1 MTKKIALF
9 ALVAAGVFCSCSQ
22 SSDLVNDLPTPS
34 EKQKVEEKTSI
45 SFDTYNAKSAIVRS
59 SRAGYAGDMTT
70 AMLQK
75 EGFGVIAYYT
85 GTSNYSAWTKEA
97 PNFMYNTKVYVAGA
111 DGTAESQNPSWTYS
125 PTVYWPNGNA
135 TADNAGA
142 AGTGGGKLSFF
153 AYAPYTAVTP
163 STGEAKGDATTG
175 IKGLSRNNDAT
186 TDPTVF
192 YSLEG
197 GVDLLWGT
205 AGTNGATVSGDTA
218 QAGTTLTGGKAPVNV
233 DLTKM
238 KTNGKVNFLFKH
250 ALARV
255 GSIKVVADVD
265 AVTGGSLSNDSR
277 IYVGIVSIENG
288 MTTDETPVS
297 TLIGDGSLDLT
308 TGLWTTAGSTKISL
322 SKSIASSAIPVSGA
336 AAMNTAIEVPNTN
349 PEAVGSTKTWEQIFT
364 TAGVTTEATS
374 IYSSSVDPILLIPGA
389 DQTLKVSISYWVT
402 SKDSNLKRGY
412 TWIPQTVSK
421 TISLGTLEMNKSYSL
436 TLHLGLNS
444 VKFTATVSDWDNAD
458 ADANLRIDLPVNV
471 VGE

>member
-9 ALVAAGVFCSCSQ
+9 ALVAVGVFCSCSQ

-85 GTSNYSAWTKEA
+85 GSDDYSAWTKEA
-97 PNFMYNTKVYVAGA
+97 PNFMYNTKVSIAGA
-111 DGTAESQNPSWTYS
+111 DGTSPSSDPWTYS

-135 TADNAGA
+135 TADNVGA

-163 STGEAKGDATTG
+163 STGVATGDATTG
-175 IKGLSRNNDAT
+175 IKGLSSNAAT
-186 TDPTVF
+186 TDPTVS
-192 YSLEG
+192 YSLDG

-205 AGTNGATVSGDTA
+205 AGTNGVTVNDAA

-250 ALARV
+250 ALARI
-255 GSIKVVADVD
+255 GSINVLADID
-265 AVTGGSLSNDSR
+265 NDGEATGGTLTDSKIFVNNITISNGTES
-277 IYVGIVSIENG
+277 E
-288 MTTDETPVS
+288 VS
-297 TLIGDGSLDLT
+297 TVIGDGSLNLA
-308 TGLWTTAGSTKISL
+308 TGVWTAGSSKQTISKTFSGESL
-322 SKSIASSAIPVSGA
+322 NSAIRVAS
-336 AAMNTAIEVPNTN
+336 TT
-349 PEAVGSTKTWEQIFT
+349 PEAVGTNTWEQIFT
-364 TAGVTTEATS
+364 TEGVTPTPTS
-374 IYSSSVDPILLIPGA
+374 IFSGSASPIMLIPGA
-389 DQTLKVSISYWVT
+389 DQTIRVSISYYVT
-402 SKDSNLKRGY
+402 SKDANLGRGY
-412 TWIPQTVSK
+412 TWIPQSVSK

-444 VKFTATVSDWDNAD
+444 VKFTASVSDWDNA
-458 ADANLRIDLPVNV
+458 ASSLSVDLPVNV

>member
-9 ALVAAGVFCSCSQ
+9 ALVAVGVFCSCSQ

-85 GTSNYSAWTKEA
+85 GSAAYSAWTKEA
-97 PNFMYNTKVYVAGA
+97 PNFMYNTKVYVPEA
-111 DGTAESQNPSWTYS
+111 DGTNVSSNAWTYA
-125 PTVYWPNGNA
+125 PTVYWPNGNEA
-135 TADNAGA
+135 ADNVGA
-142 AGTGGGKLSFF
+142 AGTGVGKLSFF

-163 STGEAKGDATTG
+163 NTGNATENATTG
-175 IKGLSRNNDAT
+175 IKGLSNNTAT
-186 TDPTVF
+186 TDPTVS

-205 AGTNGATVSGDTA
+205 AGTNGATVNDAA

-250 ALARV
+250 ALAQI
-255 GSIKVVADVD
+255 GALKVVADVD
-265 AVTGGSLSNDSR
+265 AVTGGSLSTTTK
-277 IYVGIVSIENG
+277 IYVENVTIENG
-288 MTTDETPVS
+288 MTTGESPVS
-297 TLIGDGSLDLT
+297 TLIGDGTLDLT
-308 TGLWTTAGSTKISL
+308 TGVWTPGSNKFTL
-322 SKSIASSAIPVSGA
+322 SKSISGESLNPAIRVAS
-336 AAMNTAIEVPNTN
+336 TT
-349 PEAVGSTKTWEQIFT
+349 PETVGEKAWEQIFT
-364 TAGVTTEATS
+364 TTGVTTTPANL
-374 IYSSSVDPILLIPGA
+374 YDASSVSPIMLIPGA
-389 DQTLKVSISYWVT
+389 DQTLKVTISDWVT
-402 SKDSNLKRGY
+402 TKDDNLSRGY
-412 TWIPQTVSK
+412 TWTPNPTISK

-444 VKFTATVSDWDNAD
+444 VKFTASVSDWDNA
-458 ADANLRIDLPVNV
+458 ASSLSVDLPVNV

>member
-85 GTSNYSAWTKEA
+85 GTSNYSAWTKEV
-97 PNFMYNTKVYVAGA
+97 PNFMYNTKVYVPEA
-111 DGTAESQNPSWTYS
+111 DGTTESQNPSWTYS

-163 STGEAKGDATTG
+163 STGVATGDATTG
-175 IKGLSRNNDAT
+175 IKGLSSNTAIT
-186 TDPTVF
+186 APTVS
-192 YSLEG
+192 YSLAG

-205 AGTNGATVSGDTA
+205 AGANDVTVGNAA
-218 QAGTTLTGGKAPVNV
+218 QAGATLTGGKADVNV

-238 KTNGKVNFLFKH
+238 KTNGKIKFLFKH
-250 ALARV
+250 ALAQIN
-255 GSIKVVADVD
+255 SLKVVADID
-265 AVTGGSLSNDSR
+265 NNGAATGGSLSNTK
-277 IYVGIVSIENG
+277 IYVEKVTLANGLTTGENP
-288 MTTDETPVS
+288 ES
-297 TLIGDGSLDLT
+297 TIIGNGTFDLT
-308 TGLWTTAGSTKISL
+308 TGVWTAGSERENVAFNVAA
-322 SKSIASSAIPVSGA
+322 ASVKTDADL
-336 AAMNTAIEVPNTN
+336 AMNTAIQIPATTPNVN
-349 PEAVGSTKTWEQIFT
+349 PGVTEWENIFSTP
-364 TAGVTTEATS
+364 GVTTTPTNVFDGIS
-374 IYSSSVDPILLIPGA
+374 TKLIPGA
-389 DQTLKVSISYWVT
+389 NQTLKVTIKYWVT
-402 SKDSNLKRGY
+402 TKDSNLSKGY
-412 TWIPQTVSK
+412 TWIPQEVTK
-421 TISLGTLEMNKSYSL
+421 TISLGAIEMNKSYGIVM
-436 TLHLGLNS
+436 HLGLTS
-444 VKFTATVSDWDNAD
+444 VKFTATVSDWVA
-458 ADANLRIDLPVNV
+458 AGSEVRADLPVNV
-471 VGE
+471 VAE

>member
-9 ALVAAGVFCSCSQ
+9 ALVAVGVFCSCSQ

-85 GTSNYSAWTKEA
+85 GSANYSAWTKEA
-97 PNFMYNTKVYVAGA
+97 PNFMYNTKVYVPEA
-111 DGTAESQNPSWTYS
+111 DGTNVSSNAWTYA
-125 PTVYWPNGNA
+125 PTVYWPNGNEA
-135 TADNAGA
+135 ADNVGA
-142 AGTGGGKLSFF
+142 AGTGVGKLSFF

-163 STGEAKGDATTG
+163 NTGNATENATTG
-175 IKGLSRNNDAT
+175 IKGLSNNTAT
-186 TDPTVF
+186 TDPTVS

-205 AGTNGATVSGDTA
+205 AGTNGATVNDAA

-250 ALARV
+250 ALAQI
-255 GSIKVVADVD
+255 GALKVVADVD
-265 AVTGGSLSNDSR
+265 AVTGGSLSTTTK
-277 IYVGIVSIENG
+277 IYVENVTIENG
-288 MTTDETPVS
+288 MTTGESPVS
-297 TLIGDGSLDLT
+297 TLIGDGTLDLT
-308 TGLWTTAGSTKISL
+308 TGVWTPGSNKFTL
-322 SKSIASSAIPVSGA
+322 SKSISGESLNPAIRVAS
-336 AAMNTAIEVPNTN
+336 TT
-349 PEAVGSTKTWEQIFT
+349 PETVGEKAWEQIFT
-364 TAGVTTEATS
+364 TTGVTTTPANL
-374 IYSSSVDPILLIPGA
+374 YDASSVSPIMLIPGA
-389 DQTLKVSISYWVT
+389 DQTLKVTISYWVT
-402 SKDSNLKRGY
+402 TKDDNLSRGY
-412 TWIPQTVSK
+412 TWTPNPTISK

-444 VKFTATVSDWDNAD
+444 VKFTASVSEWDD
-458 ADANLRIDLPVNV
+458 AESSQRVDLPVNV

>member
-85 GTSNYSAWTKEA
+85 GSDDYSEWTKEA
-97 PNFMYNTKVYVAGA
+97 PNFMYNTKVYVDGA
-111 DGTAESQNPSWTYS
+111 TGTEVSENPWTYS

-135 TADNAGA
+135 TADNVGA
-142 AGTGGGKLSFF
+142 TGTGGGKLSFF

-163 STGEAKGDATTG
+163 NTGIVTATGDAATTG
-175 IKGLSRNNDAT
+175 ITALSSNAAIT
-186 TDPTVF
+186 TPTVS
-192 YSLEG
+192 YSLAG

-205 AGTNGATVSGDTA
+205 AGTNGATVSGNTA
-218 QAGTTLTGGKAPVNV
+218 QAGTTLTGGKAHVNV

-250 ALARV
+250 ALAQIGR
-255 GSIKVVADVD
+255 IKVVADVD
-265 AVTGGSLSNDSR
+265 AVTGGSLSATTK
-277 IYVGIVSIENG
+277 IYVENVTIENG
-288 MTTDETPVS
+288 MTTGESPVS
-297 TLIGDGSLDLT
+297 TLIGDGKFDLT
-308 TGLWTTAGSTKISL
+308 TGVWTPGNSRVPFSAT
-322 SKSIASSAIPVSGA
+322 IAAAAVAQSGDV
-336 AAMNTAIEVPNTN
+336 AMNTAIQIPAAS
-349 PEAVGSTKTWEQIFT
+349 PEAVGTHTWEEIFS
-364 TAGVTTEATS
+364 TAGVTTAQTDVNATAT
-374 IYSSSVDPILLIPGA
+374 PIKLIPGA
-389 DQTLKVSISYWVT
+389 NQTIKVTINYWVT
-402 SKDSNLKRGY
+402 SKDSNLSKGY
-412 TWIPQTVSK
+412 TWVPQTVSK

-444 VKFTATVSDWDNAD
+444 VKFTATVSDWENAESS
-458 ADANLRIDLPVNV
+458 LSVDLPVNV

>member
-85 GTSNYSAWTKEA
+85 GSANYSAWTKEA
-97 PNFMYNTKVYVAGA
+97 PNFMYNTKVSIAGA
-111 DGTAESQNPSWTYS
+111 DGTAPSSDPWTYS

-135 TADNAGA
+135 TADNVGA

-163 STGEAKGDATTG
+163 STGVATGDATTG
-175 IKGLSRNNDAT
+175 IKGLTNNSSTSA
-186 TDPTVF
+186 PSVS
-192 YSLEG
+192 YSLNG

-205 AGTNGATVSGDTA
+205 AGTNGATVNDAA

-238 KTNGKVNFLFKH
+238 KTNGKVSFLFKH
-250 ALARV
+250 ALARI
-255 GSIKVVADVD
+255 GSINVLADID
-265 AVTGGSLSNDSR
+265 NAGAATGGYLSETTK
-277 IYVGIVSIENG
+277 IYVESVTIENG
-288 MTTDETPVS
+288 LTTGESPVS
-297 TLIGDGSLDLT
+297 TLIGDGTLDLT
-308 TGLWTTAGSTKISL
+308 TGVWTPGSNKFTL
-322 SKSIASSAIPVSGA
+322 SKSISGETLNSIIRVAS
-336 AAMNTAIEVPNTN
+336 TT
-349 PEAVGSTKTWEQIFT
+349 PEAVGTNTWEQIFT
-364 TAGVTTEATS
+364 TTGVTNTPANL
-374 IYSSSVDPILLIPGA
+374 YDASSASPIMLIPGA
-389 DQTLKVSISYWVT
+389 DQNIRVSISYYVT
-402 SKDSNLKRGY
+402 SKDANLGRGY

-444 VKFTATVSDWDNAD
+444 VKFTASVSEWDNAD
-458 ADANLRIDLPVNV
+458 ANLRVDLPVNV

>member
-9 ALVAAGVFCSCSQ
+9 ALVAVGVFCSCSQ

-85 GTSNYSAWTKEA
+85 GSAAYSAWTKEA
-97 PNFMYNTKVYVAGA
+97 PNFMYNTKVSIAGA

-125 PTVYWPNGNA
+125 PTVYWPNSNEA
-135 TADNAGA
+135 ADNAGA
-142 AGTGGGKLSFF
+142 AGTGVGKLSFF

-163 STGEAKGDATTG
+163 NTGNATENATTG
-175 IKGLSRNNDAT
+175 IKGLSNNTAT
-186 TDPTVF
+186 TAPSVS
-192 YSLEG
+192 YSLNG

-205 AGTNGATVSGDTA
+205 AGTNGVTVNDAA

-250 ALARV
+250 ALAQI
-255 GSIKVVADVD
+255 GALKVVADVD
-265 AVTGGSLSNDSR
+265 AVTGGSLSTTTK
-277 IYVGIVSIENG
+277 IYVENVTIENG
-288 MTTDETPVS
+288 MTTGESPVS
-297 TLIGDGSLDLT
+297 TLIGDGTLDLT
-308 TGLWTTAGSTKISL
+308 TGVWTPGSNKFTL
-322 SKSIASSAIPVSGA
+322 SKSISGESLNPAIRVAS
-336 AAMNTAIEVPNTN
+336 TT
-349 PEAVGSTKTWEQIFT
+349 PETVGEKAWEQIFT
-364 TAGVTTEATS
+364 TTGVTTTPANL
-374 IYSSSVDPILLIPGA
+374 YDASSVSPIMLIPGA
-389 DQTLKVSISYWVT
+389 DQTLKVTISYWVT
-402 SKDSNLKRGY
+402 TKDDNLSRGY
-412 TWIPQTVSK
+412 TWTPNPTISK

-444 VKFTATVSDWDNAD
+444 VKFTASVSDWDNA
-458 ADANLRIDLPVNV
+458 ASSSVDLPVNV

>member
-1 MTKKIALF
+1 MKKFALF
-9 ALVAAGVFCSCSQ
+9 AFATAFIISSCSQ

-34 EKQKVEEKTSI
+34 KEQKEEKTPI
-45 SFDTYNAKSAIVRS
+45 SFDTYNAKSSVVRS

-85 GTSNYSAWTKEA
+85 ASTDFSSWSIEA
-97 PNFMYNTKVYVAGA
+97 PNFMYNTKVSIAGA
-111 DGTAESQNPSWTYS
+111 NGTDPSSDPWTYS
-125 PTVYWPNGNA
+125 PTVYWPNGNVI
-135 TADNAGA
+135 ADIAGA
-142 AGTGGGKLSFF
+142 TGATGAGGGKLSFF

-163 STGEAKGDATTG
+163 NTGVATGDATTG
-175 IKGLSRNNDAT
+175 IKGLSSNAAT
-186 TDPTVF
+186 TAPSVS
-192 YSLEG
+192 YSLAG

-205 AGTNGATVSGDTA
+205 AGTNGVTVNDAA
-218 QAGTTLTGGKAPVNV
+218 QAGTTLTNGKAPVNV

-277 IYVGIVSIENG
+277 IYVGLVSIENG
-288 MTTDETPVS
+288 MTTAETPVS

-308 TGLWTTAGSTKISL
+308 TGLWTAGSTKFSL

-349 PEAVGSTKTWEQIFT
+349 PEAVGTKTWEQIFT
-364 TAGVTTEATS
+364 TAGVTTTATS

-402 SKDSNLKRGY
+402 SKDSNLSRGY
-412 TWIPQTVSK
+412 TWVPQTVTK

-444 VKFTATVSDWDNAD
+444 VKFTASVSDWDD
-458 ADANLRIDLPVNV
+458 AVSSQRVDLPVNV
-471 VGE
+471 VEE